1 MTSAPTP
8 AASTWTV
15 TSVLEQAYMM
25 ARDNFAAFVTVTLVF
40 GAVALVMDI
49 LSLGLL
55 AGIVHLVVSVATAI
69 CITWGAFQVIAGR
82 KPQWEPMLRQLQ
94 GPMFGRLLL
103 LGCLQY
109 FVIAVSAIVV
119 VGPLILI
126 PLWAVAIP
134 AMMIER
140 LGVGDSLQR
149 SMDLT
154 AGRRLR
160 ILGIFVLLVVI
171 LVIIGWIIMLLL
183 GFGPI
188 GNLAMW
194 IYGAVAGTMVQ
205 PLPAIIYV
213 LLREEKEGAPP
224 AQVAA
229 TLD

>member
-1 MTSAPTP
+1 MTSAPPP
-8 AASTWTV
+8 ASAWTV

-55 AGIVHLVVSVATAI
+55 AGLVHLVVSVATSI

-82 KPQWEPMLRQLQ
+82 KPEWEPMLRQMQ
-94 GPMFGRLLL
+94 GPLFGRLLL
-103 LGCLQY
+103 LGCIQY
-109 FVIAVSAIVV
+109 FVIAASIIVV
-119 VGPLILI
+119 IGPLFLI

-140 LGVGDSLQR
+140 LGVGDALQR

-160 ILGIFVLLVVI
+160 ILGAFILLIVI
-171 LVIIGWIIMLLL
+171 LALGGWIIMVLL
-183 GFGPI
+183 GFSPI
-188 GNLAMW
+188 GHLVVW
-194 IYGAVAGTMVQ
+194 VYSAVASTVVQ

-213 LLREEKEGAPP
+213 LLREEKEGVTAQQIAAP
-224 AQVAA
+224 
-229 TLD
+229 LD